1 MGSILSVLI
10 TWGRLSCLPTS
21 VYFARGTIPCNYSR
35 ISDKD
40 FIIQY
45 CNYYYHKAIL
55 SCMWQIY
62 ANLSKWLLDKFM
74 QFLFMHSSRFMHCNV
89 WHDKYLC
96 DQHLTPIIGIK
107 SINFMHEDVA
117 YGILLL
123 LLLLLW
129 INGLSL
135 CEPSP
140 VKVTLCNYLWH
151 DDWKQSL
158 SGEKMQLHS

>member
-10 TWGRLSCLPTS
+10 TWGRLSCSPTS
-21 VYFARGTIPCNYSR
+21 VYFARGTIPCNDSW

-45 CNYYYHKAIL
+45 CNYYHHKATL
-55 SCMWQIY
+55 SCAWQIHV
-62 ANLSKWLLDKFM
+62 NLSKWPLDKFM
-74 QFLFMHSSRFMHCNV
+74 QFLFMHSSHFMHCNV
-89 WHDKYLC
+89 WHDKYLCSTNLC

-107 SINFMHEDVA
+107 SINFMHK
-117 YGILLL
+117 
-123 LLLLLW
+123 LLLLW

-158 SGEKMQLHS
+158 SGEQMQLHS